1 MNWKKAFT
9 LTSFNLSSVCHA
21 RLCAVSFYQE
31 FDGSRTFLLY
41 KKESCL
47 QDSPPAAGRFSDT
60 LPLRRSAIL
69 SGAFLCHRTKFPY
82 ERMKQ
87 ARTFVAQACQSFM
100 IFILPKSDNNR
111 SAVRQTAIP
120 HHSLRKSPA
129 PSLRSPLPAPQSHLR
144 RSKQSPAQ
152 THRLTWS

>member
-1 MNWKKAFT
+1 M
-9 LTSFNLSSVCHA
+9 TSFNLSSVCHA
-21 RLCAVSFYQE
+21 RLCAGSFYQE

-41 KKESCL
+41 EKECVLAHSR
-47 QDSPPAAGRFSDT
+47 AERGR
-60 LPLRRSAIL
+60 LRHISSSRECASH
-69 SGAFLCHRTKFPY
+69 GAFLCHRTKFSY
-82 ERMKQ
+82 DRMKQ